1 MNQRPIREGRYVL
14 YWMQASQRA
23 RFNHALEYA
32 VRGANLQDI
41 PVVVLFVL
49 TEKFPE
55 ANLRHYG
62 FMLEGLEEVARN
74 LEERDILFIARCGSP
89 EKDVPDLSG
98 DAAMVV
104 TDRGYLRLQKA
115 WRRRAEEKS
124 PCRVVEV
131 ESDAVVPADAASEKE
146 AWSAAVLRPKIR
158 KLLPDYLVSLTETPV
173 KRSAAGLDLRGSMRQ
188 PSVAGLL
195 QSLTVD
201 RTVSPVSS
209 CQGGPCKNTG
219 RMKGRTC
226 TP

>member
-1 MNQRPIREGRYVL
+1 MIQPQRIRDLNQRPIREGRYVL

-115 WRRRAEEKS
+115 WRRRVAEKS
-124 PCRVVEV
+124 PCRARSSRFDAAAVGCGSPAILNRRPHRVARFVLSRRNV
-131 ESDAVVPADAASEKE
+131 ESGKIPGPVY
-146 AWSAAVLRPKIR
+146 RPRVEILSR
-158 KLLPDYLVSLTETPV
+158 N
-173 KRSAAGLDLRGSMRQ
+173 A
-188 PSVAGLL
+188 
-195 QSLTVD
+195 
-201 RTVSPVSS
+201 
-209 CQGGPCKNTG
+209 
-219 RMKGRTC
+219 
-226 TP
+226 